1 MRSLIIL
8 KGLVKRVKREWVKRE
23 RLDNYFIDI
32 DTIRKMYATPDLVIP
47 QIEILN
53 KSFGNLVYQ
62 RFVEIV

>member
-32 DTIRKMYATPDLVIP
+32 DTIRKMYATPEVCRDC
-47 QIEILN
+47 
-53 KSFGNLVYQ
+53 VY
-62 RFVEIV
+62 